1 MDLTKGKAY
10 NDLNREAPLNIN
22 TETLASQFATAMS
35 PEMVEPFL
43 NYLEVFDSGFISEID
58 GVGVHYCNK
67 AFLSLFKIDVKD
79 VSELINTSIFELF
92 KSLPSGTNL
101 MDEIPGLNP
110 SNYKGISI
118 PKKKKFKL
126 RNHLT
131 IQVKYFPVME
141 GGKLVSRFWLFDDIT
156 IQTLTE
162 FTMSEREEKYRG
174 ILENMEL
181 GILEVDNN
189 GHVVRAYDRFC
200 SMTGYSQE
208 ELLGKDALELLVPEG
223 ERYILQ
229 QQTADRAK
237 GKASVYEIGI
247 IKKNGEK
254 IWVLIS
260 GAPIMDSNQK
270 ILGTI
275 GLHYDIT
282 ERKRS
287 VVELEK
293 AKVEAEAAKEAE
305 KQFLANVSHEMRTP
319 LNAILGMTNLLNST
333 NLNVE
338 QREYLEMLDSSSSM
352 LHSLITDILD
362 ISKIDAGEVKVN
374 KSPFDLIKVLTTMV
388 RTFSLRME
396 NKPVVLRFVQPE
408 LKDFWVKGDLLLFK
422 QILNNLI
429 GNACKFTKKGSVTLE
444 LRLQLLSDSAVKVC
458 IDVIDTGIGIAEEEQ
473 ELIFEKFKQASN
485 NKENHYSGTGL
496 GLVITKKLVELQN
509 GTIQLKS
516 RLNEGSRF
524 SIEIPFERCDEIA
537 EIEEQ
542 EIDISSIGESKIL
555 IVEDN
560 YLNQRYITTLMKKW
574 SLDHELAKDGLEA
587 VELCNKEKFDLILMD
602 VNMPRLDGFKA
613 SRKILSSSK
622 HNKSTPIVAL
632 TASGLKHTKIETERV
647 GMVDFLLKP
656 LHPKDLKKI
665 LVKYCPRQAVQK
677 SDMERFIFD
686 SSLDSSYLDSIFAG
700 DVDYAREMFE
710 IFFESTAVEFNEI
723 EPYFE
728 NNDFGAAK
736 GLVHKLKPSFYM
748 VGLTKIGGLMDELEL
763 RLQDSNNNESSRI
776 LFNKIKE
783 MFASSESILRKDLER
798 MRAFLTK

>member
-1 MDLTKGKAY
+1 MDLTKGKAD

-79 VSELINTSIFELF
+79 VNELINTSIFELF

-208 ELLGKDALELLVPEG
+208 ELLGKDALELLVPED

-270 ILGTI
+270 IVGTI

-338 QREYLEMLDSSSSM
+338 QREYLEMLDSSSNM

-396 NKPVVLRFVQPE
+396 NKPVVLRFVQPD

-444 LRLQLLSDSAVKVC
+444 LRLQLLSDSSVKVC
-458 IDVIDTGIGIAEEEQ
+458 IDVVDTGIGIAEEEQ
-473 ELIFEKFKQASN
+473 QLIFEKFKQASN

-665 LVKYCPRQAVQK
+665 LVKYCPRHAVQK

-700 DVDYAREMFE
+700 DVDYAKEMFE

>member
-35 PEMVEPFL
+35 PGMVKPFL

-58 GVGVHYCNK
+58 GLGVHYCNK

-79 VSELINTSIFELF
+79 VNELINTSIFELF

-270 ILGTI
+270 IVGTI

-338 QREYLEMLDSSSSM
+338 QREYLEMLDSSSNM

-444 LRLQLLSDSAVKVC
+444 LRLQLLSDSTVKVC

-574 SLDHELAKDGLEA
+574 SLAHELAKDGLEA

-656 LHPKDLKKI
+656 LHPKDLKKM

>member
-1 MDLTKGKAY
+1 MDLTKGKAE
-10 NDLNREAPLNIN
+10 NDWNGLVPPN
-22 TETLASQFATAMS
+22 TNDTLASQFATAMS
-35 PEMVEPFL
+35 PDMVKPFL
-43 NYLEVFDSGFISEID
+43 HYLEVFDSGFISEVEGTGI
-58 GVGVHYCNK
+58 HYCNS
-67 AFLSLFKIDVKD
+67 AFFNLFKIDVKD
-79 VSELINTSIFELF
+79 VNDLLNTSIFELF
-92 KSLPSGTNL
+92 KSLPSGKHL
-101 MDEIPGLNP
+101 MNEIPGLDP
-110 SNYKGISI
+110 SNYQEITT

-131 IQVKYFPVME
+131 IQVKYFPVVE
-141 GGKLVSRFWLFDDIT
+141 EGKLVSRFWLFDDIT

-208 ELLGKDALELLVPEG
+208 ELLGKDALELLVEED
-223 ERYILQ
+223 ERHILQ

-270 ILGTI
+270 IVGTI

-282 ERKRS
+282 DRKRS

-319 LNAILGMTNLLNST
+319 LNAILGMTNLLNGT
-333 NLNVE
+333 NLNLE
-338 QREYLEMLDSSSSM
+338 QREYLEMLDSSSNM

-362 ISKIDAGEVKVN
+362 ISKIDAGEVRVN
-374 KSPFDLIKVLTTMV
+374 KSPFDLIKILTTMV

-396 NKPVVLRFVQPE
+396 SKPVEVRFVQPD
-408 LKDFWVKGDLLLFK
+408 LKDFWVNGDLLLFR

-444 LRLQLLSDSAVKVC
+444 LRLQLLSDSTVKVC
-458 IDVIDTGIGIAEEEQ
+458 IDVIDTGIGIADEEQ
-473 ELIFEKFKQASN
+473 QLIFQKFKQASN
-485 NKENHYSGTGL
+485 NKEKHYSGTGL

-516 RLNEGSRF
+516 RLNEGSTF
-524 SIEIPFERCDEIA
+524 SIHIPFERCDKIA

-542 EIDISSIGESKIL
+542 EIDVSSIGESKIL

-574 SLDHELAKDGLEA
+574 SIDYELAKDGLVA
-587 VELCNKEKFDLILMD
+587 VDLCKKEKFDLVLMD
-602 VNMPRLDGFKA
+602 VNMPKLDGFEA
-613 SRKILSSSK
+613 SRKILGSCK
-622 HNKSTPIVAL
+622 YNKSTPIVAL
-632 TASGLKHTKIETERV
+632 TASGLKHTKVETERV

-656 LHPKDLKKI
+656 LHPEDLKKI
-665 LVKYCPRQAVQK
+665 LVKYCPKRAVPK

-686 SSLDSSYLDSIFAG
+686 SSLDSSYLDSIFDG
-700 DVDYAREMFE
+700 DVDYAKEMFE
-710 IFFESTAVEFNEI
+710 IFFESTAIEFKEI

-728 NNDFGAAK
+728 NNDYGAAK
-736 GLVHKLKPSFYM
+736 SLVHKLKPSFHM
-748 VGLTKIGGLMDELEL
+748 VGLTRIGGLMDELE
-763 RLQDSNNNESSRI
+763 RQLQDPDNNESSRL
-776 LFNKIKE
+776 LFNKIQE
-783 MFASSESILRKDLER
+783 MYASAESVLKRDLER
-798 MRAFLTK
+798 MQDFLTK

>member
-1 MDLTKGKAY
+1 MDLTKGKAE
-10 NDLNREAPLNIN
+10 NDWNGLVPPN
-22 TETLASQFATAMS
+22 TNDTLASQFATAMS
-35 PEMVEPFL
+35 PDMVKPFL
-43 NYLEVFDSGFISEID
+43 HYLEVFDSGFISEVEGTGI
-58 GVGVHYCNK
+58 HYCNS
-67 AFLSLFKIDVKD
+67 AFFNLFKIDVKD
-79 VSELINTSIFELF
+79 VNDLLNTSIFELF
-92 KSLPSGTNL
+92 KSLPSGKHL
-101 MDEIPGLNP
+101 MNEIPGLDP
-110 SNYKGISI
+110 SNYQEITT

-131 IQVKYFPVME
+131 IQVKYFPVVE
-141 GGKLVSRFWLFDDIT
+141 EGKLVSRFWLFDDIT

-208 ELLGKDALELLVPEG
+208 ELLGKDALELLVEED
-223 ERYILQ
+223 ERHILQ

-270 ILGTI
+270 IVGTI

-282 ERKRS
+282 DRKRS

-319 LNAILGMTNLLNST
+319 LNAILGMTNLLNGT
-333 NLNVE
+333 NLNLE
-338 QREYLEMLDSSSSM
+338 QREYLEMLDSSSNM

-362 ISKIDAGEVKVN
+362 ISKIDAGEVRVN
-374 KSPFDLIKVLTTMV
+374 KSPFDLIKILTTMV

-396 NKPVVLRFVQPE
+396 SKPVEVRFVQPD
-408 LKDFWVKGDLLLFK
+408 LKDFWVNGDLLLFK

-444 LRLQLLSDSAVKVC
+444 LRLQLLSDSTVKVC
-458 IDVIDTGIGIAEEEQ
+458 IDVIDTGIGIADEEQ
-473 ELIFEKFKQASN
+473 QLIFQKFKQASN
-485 NKENHYSGTGL
+485 NKEKHYSGTGL

-516 RLNEGSRF
+516 RLNEGSTF
-524 SIEIPFERCDEIA
+524 SIHIPFERCEKIA

-542 EIDISSIGESKIL
+542 EIDVSSIGESKIL

-574 SLDHELAKDGLEA
+574 SIDYELAKDGLEA
-587 VELCNKEKFDLILMD
+587 VDLCKKEKFDLVLMD
-602 VNMPRLDGFKA
+602 VNMPKLDGFEA
-613 SRKILSSSK
+613 SRKILDSCK
-622 HNKSTPIVAL
+622 YNKSTPIVAL
-632 TASGLKHTKIETERV
+632 TASGLKHTKVETERV

-656 LHPKDLKKI
+656 LHPEDLKKI
-665 LVKYCPRQAVQK
+665 LVKYCPKRAVLK

-686 SSLDSSYLDSIFAG
+686 SSLDSSYLDSIFDG
-700 DVDYAREMFE
+700 DVDYAKEMFE
-710 IFFESTAVEFNEI
+710 IFFESTAIEFKEI

-728 NNDFGAAK
+728 NNDYGAAK
-736 GLVHKLKPSFYM
+736 SLVHKLKPSFHM
-748 VGLTKIGGLMDELEL
+748 VGLTRIGGLMDELERQL
-763 RLQDSNNNESSRI
+763 HDPDNNESSRL
-776 LFNKIKE
+776 LFNKIQE
-783 MFASSESILRKDLER
+783 MYASAESVLKRDLER
-798 MRAFLTK
+798 MQDFLTK

>member
-1 MDLTKGKAY
+1 MDLTKGKAD

-58 GVGVHYCNK
+58 GLGVHYCNK

-79 VSELINTSIFELF
+79 VNELINTSIFELF

-270 ILGTI
+270 IVGTI

-338 QREYLEMLDSSSSM
+338 QREYLEMLDSSSNM

-444 LRLQLLSDSAVKVC
+444 LRLQLLSDSTVKVC

-574 SLDHELAKDGLEA
+574 SLAHELAKDGLEA

-656 LHPKDLKKI
+656 LHPKDLKKM

>member
-35 PEMVEPFL
+35 PGMVKPFL

-270 ILGTI
+270 IVGTI

-338 QREYLEMLDSSSSM
+338 QREYLEMLDSSSNM

-574 SLDHELAKDGLEA
+574 SLAHELAKDGLEA

>member
-1 MDLTKGKAY
+1 MDLTKGKAD

-22 TETLASQFATAMS
+22 TETLASQFATAMG

-43 NYLEVFDSGFISEID
+43 NYLEVFDSGFVSEID
-58 GVGVHYCNK
+58 GVGLHYCNN

-79 VSELINTSIFELF
+79 VNELINTSIFELF
-92 KSLPSGTNL
+92 KSLPSGTYL

-208 ELLGKDALELLVPEG
+208 ELLGKDALELLVPED

-270 ILGTI
+270 IVGTI

-338 QREYLEMLDSSSSM
+338 QREYLEMLDSSSNM

-444 LRLQLLSDSAVKVC
+444 LRLQLLSDSTVKVC

-473 ELIFEKFKQASN
+473 QLIFEKFKQASN

-656 LHPKDLKKI
+656 LHPKDLKKM

-700 DVDYAREMFE
+700 DVDYAKEMFE